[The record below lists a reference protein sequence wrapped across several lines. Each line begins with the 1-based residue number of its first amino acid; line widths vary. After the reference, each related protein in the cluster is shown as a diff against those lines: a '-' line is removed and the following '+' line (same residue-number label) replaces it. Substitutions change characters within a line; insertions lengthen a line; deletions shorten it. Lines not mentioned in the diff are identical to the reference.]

1 MYEGDRQ
8 SADVPLV
15 PNRNCRGSV
24 PSCSPYWRIFDRK
37 ACSGAED
44 GNAHV
49 GVAMSD
55 AAHTAMEGNM
65 TEMVLRLL
73 LTAMEKMGKD
83 TDPETLARFLNTT
96 DHIGGDLTDTQPE
109 APKQQFCRF
118 GDYFKEA
125 YRWWHY
131 RLAVSVAVTGVVTN
145 LLNVVTLTRP
155 CMATPTNLLLLG
167 LAVADLLVVTEY
179 IPYAASMLVG
189 GDSLVEAR
197 EYALYI
203 ITHAHLSQVCHTIA
217 IWLTVSL
224 ALWRWVVVC
233 RPHDAIT
240 LCTTPRARRLLLVV
254 YLACPVVSIPTF
266 FLYTVKEIPVSEH
279 NPSKIYIVD
288 MSSNKLLK
296 EITLLVYSVVVKL
309 VPCLLITL
317 LIPAIIRGMWVAKNR
332 RQRLLSRHHSCTPA
346 AVTVAA
352 TAAAPATCRGTLLQ
366 DSKSDIQ
373 KDPQGGGS
381 LINGNVT
388 TKKAHQLQR
397 RDTLAAFTS
406 FYAKAAQLAASSTP
420 QRQTVNNACL
430 ASPLIR
436 LCFFVVS
443 QCCLP
448 CDLLLSSVKQL
459 GATER
464 STSML
469 LLMMVLFLL
478 AEAPQGVLTGM
489 ALFYGHKFISD
500 CYIQLGDL
508 MDLLALTNSSIN
520 FLLYCVM
527 CKQFWD
533 TFVSLCCTLPRGRRS
548 KQPPHTDTNS
558 ASTKTSKI

>member
-1 MYEGDRQ
+1 
-8 SADVPLV
+8 
-15 PNRNCRGSV
+15 
-24 PSCSPYWRIFDRK
+24 
-37 ACSGAED
+37 
-44 GNAHV
+44 
-49 GVAMSD
+49 
-55 AAHTAMEGNM
+55 MEGNM
-65 TEMVLRLL
+65 TDMVLRLL

-83 TDPETLARFLNTT
+83 TDPEMLARFLNTT
-96 DHIGGDLTDTQPE
+96 DNIDGDLTDVHSE
-109 APKQQFCRF
+109 ASTQQFCRF
-118 GDYFKEA
+118 DFKEP

-346 AVTVAA
+346 AVTVVA

-366 DSKSDIQ
+366 ESKSDIQ

-388 TKKAHQLQR
+388 AKKAPQLQR

-420 QRQTVNNACL
+420 QRQT
-430 ASPLIR
+430 
-436 LCFFVVS
+436 
-443 QCCLP
+443 
-448 CDLLLSSVKQL
+448 

-489 ALFYGHKFISD
+489 ALFYGHKFFSD

-533 TFVSLCCTLPRGRRS
+533 TFVGLCCTLPRRQS
-548 KQPPHTDTNS
+548 KQQPHTDPNS